1 MIFINILQIFF
12 LIGSSLSISLS
23 LTWQC
28 EARIANGIYSFAV
41 IWVAANVLVVS
52 SLGQLL
58 SENIKA
64 TGQGLMAFCSSI
76 CNFIAPALAGI
87 CLDHEDI
94 FSLILAAIVSLV
106 TLTNFLVGLCRHK
119 NDLVGEDSKEEI
131 VYNKIN

>member
-1 MIFINILQIFF
+1 M
-12 LIGSSLSISLS
+12 SSL
-23 LTWQC
+23 C
-28 EARIANGIYSFAV
+28 
-41 IWVAANVLVVS
+41 
-52 SLGQLL
+52 QLL
-58 SENIKA
+58 SKNVTA

-106 TLTNFLVGLCRHK
+106 TLTNFLVGFGPHK
-119 NDLVGEDSKEEI
+119 NDLVGADSKEEI